1 MKKRFFKTC
10 IFSFI
15 FAVSCFCFTACGNQQ
30 NEYNADET
38 VNDTGD
44 NTQSINNETTEDMN
58 SQENAGESIVDGAED
73 LLDGNHTESENK
85 DQNSTNNSDSK
96 ENNQKNGQS

>member
-1 MKKRFFKTC
+1 
-10 IFSFI
+10 
-15 FAVSCFCFTACGNQQ
+15 
-30 NEYNADET
+30 
-38 VNDTGD
+38 
-44 NTQSINNETTEDMN
+44 MN